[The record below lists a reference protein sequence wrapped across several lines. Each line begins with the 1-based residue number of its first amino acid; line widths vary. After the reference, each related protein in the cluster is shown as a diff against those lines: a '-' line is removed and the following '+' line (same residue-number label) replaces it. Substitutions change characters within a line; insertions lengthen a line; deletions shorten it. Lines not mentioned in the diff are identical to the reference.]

1 MNISRATPISEVAE
15 NHQIDGNRS
24 LSLFF
29 GKYVRIGTEEPG
41 VPVRCPRDMKYWA
54 YLAAKLVMAGVF
66 LYGLRLSLAY
76 LLPAP
81 KPVFQI
87 AEPFG
92 HDLGYTFLML
102 LYSLVSVGV
111 VWAVI
116 HDQRYRCR
124 TCLRRLRMPILTGN
138 WTHILLG
145 RPRTEYICPFG
156 HGTLTV
162 DEVQITGHL
171 VPDWEP
177 HQDMWKELVSLED
190 SKK

>member
-1 MNISRATPISEVAE
+1 
-15 NHQIDGNRS
+15 
-24 LSLFF
+24 
-29 GKYVRIGTEEPG
+29 
-41 VPVRCPRDMKYWA
+41 MKYWS
-54 YLAAKLVMAGVF
+54 YLAAKLALAGVF
-66 LYGLRLSLAY
+66 LYGLRRALAY

-81 KPVFQI
+81 KPLFTV
-87 AEPFG
+87 ADPFV
-92 HDLGYTFLML
+92 HDLGYTILML
-102 LYSLVSVGV
+102 LYSLVAVGV
-111 VWAVI
+111 IWAVI
-116 HDQRYRCR
+116 FDQRYRCR
-124 TCLRRLRMPILTGN
+124 TCLRRLRMPILTGS

>member
-1 MNISRATPISEVAE
+1 MLTGLATGVAAL
-15 NHQIDGNRS
+15 IGVRF
-24 LSLFF
+24 LF
-29 GKYVRIGTEEPG
+29 G
-41 VPVRCPRDMKYWA
+41 
-54 YLAAKLVMAGVF
+54 LAEAGVF
-66 LYGLRLSLAY
+66 PQATRALHNWTQPRERGVALGFLNMGSRLGAAFGLAITPLSVERLGWRQTFV
-76 LLPAP
+76 LLG
-81 KPVFQI
+81 I
-87 AEPFG
+87 I
-92 HDLGYTFLML
+92 
-102 LYSLVSVGV
+102 GV
-111 VWAVI
+111 IWAVI

-177 HQDMWKELVSLED
+177 HEDMWKELVSLED